1 MSFLLGLKN
10 NREEKRRQYFLE
22 QCKDRG
28 ETEISVVARA
38 GELMMTGMPYL
49 GTSVVHLAYFSG
61 TSLSPM
67 VVVPQEVY
75 NLFFVVPGRLEVP
88 LDGFYMRVNP
98 LLEMA
103 RIAQQAARESAQEYR
118 DILDRSSS
126 SRGLEFH
133 VQPYISPS
141 PIHPAMIPV
150 GEGYQRSDITSRK
163 VIRLD
168 SRR

>member
-10 NREEKRRQYFLE
+10 NQEEKRRQDFLE

-38 GELMMTGMPYL
+38 GKLRMTGMPYL
-49 GTSVVHLAYFSG
+49 GTSAVHLAYFSG
-61 TSLSPM
+61 TSLSPL
-67 VVVPQEVY
+67 VVVPHEVY

-103 RIAQQAARESAQEYR
+103 RIAQQAARESAQEYG
-118 DILDRSSS
+118 DILDRSS

-133 VQPYISPS
+133 VRPYIAPS

-150 GEGYQRSDITSRK
+150 GEGYQRSDITSRR
-163 VIRLD
+163 VINLN